1 MVQSWEVFIKRGF
14 TVKLFCRK
22 KAAHMALSTMM
33 KIKANEISDAV
44 NSIPVP
50 LRDTLM
56 KYVYKGFE
64 NPKDYSSSALLT
76 WHEKVFFF
84 FKKKELYSIICF

>member
-1 MVQSWEVFIKRGF
+1 
-14 TVKLFCRK
+14 
-22 KAAHMALSTMM
+22 MALSTMM
-33 KIKANEISDAV
+33 KIKASEIPEAV

-64 NPKDYSSSALLT
+64 NPKDYTSSLLLT
-76 WHEKVFFF
+76 WHEKVLSLSKTIFIIFVSF
-84 FKKKELYSIICF
+84 QVLAATGLGSIVRVLTDRRTV

>member
-1 MVQSWEVFIKRGF
+1 MSEVNKII
-14 TVKLFCRK
+14 LQK

-33 KIKANEISDAV
+33 KFKASEISDAI

-64 NPKDYSSSALLT
+64 YPKDYSSSALLT
-76 WHEKVFFF
+76 WHEKVS
-84 FKKKELYSIICF
+84 LYF

>member
-1 MVQSWEVFIKRGF
+1 
-14 TVKLFCRK
+14 
-22 KAAHMALSTMM
+22 MALSTMM
-33 KIKANEISDAV
+33 KIKTSEISDAV
-44 NSIPVP
+44 NSIPAP

-76 WHEKVFFF
+76 WHEKVILLIEFFF
-84 FKKKELYSIICF
+84 IYFCIIQGSCRYRAWFDCTSSYRSSNGIDLF